1 MSTIEYVRTRMRVSG
16 MSYDPPRVLAQD
28 PLFDAFRWKSIIR
41 DVAKK
46 HGLSVAELIGPARSR
61 WIAWPRFEAAHQLR
75 TELGWSLP
83 QIGRRLG
90 DRDHTTALNMLRRY
104 EEPAVRG
111 WLCANAVRVKLG
123 AKAP

>member
-1 MSTIEYVRTRMRVSG
+1 MSLIDHVRMTARFNAVS
-16 MSYDPPRVLAQD
+16 YAPKPVLPKD
-28 PLFDAFRWKSIIR
+28 PLFDAFRWKAIIR

-46 HGLSVAELIGPARSR
+46 HGLTVAELVGDARSR

-90 DRDHTTALNMLRRY
+90 DRDHTTILNALNRY
-104 EEPAVRG
+104 ESPRVQEWLAINASRVRMK
-111 WLCANAVRVKLG
+111 VTT
-123 AKAP
+123 P